1 MSMDIIHGAHLM
13 KFIKKMYEQTKA
25 FCIAYPAVVSGFF
38 IYSYL
43 FICILQYFFKLKSSS
58 LFHSPVLSNIVE
70 SFDAFPFMWLLSV
83 ALVKVIEVRTK
94 LHESEEQR
102 IFAEREK
109 QLHRS
114 QLKTLQEVTRGVQ
127 HHVNNPLAII
137 SLTLV
142 PARKAAG
149 NNQKV
154 LQQLDIIDEAV
165 KRMSTALEDF
175 SKIREYTVESGG
187 PIVGNIVT
195 PNVKQ

>member
-1 MSMDIIHGAHLM
+1 M
-13 KFIKKMYEQTKA
+13 KYIKKMYEKA
-25 FCIAYPAVVSGFF
+25 KVFCIAYPAFVSGFF

-43 FICILQYFFKLKSSS
+43 FFCILQYFFKLKSSS
-58 LFHSPVLSNIVE
+58 LFHSPVLTNIVE

-109 QLHRS
+109 QLHQS
-114 QLKTLQEVTRGVQ
+114 QLRTLQEVTRGVQ

-149 NNQKV
+149 NNQKA
-154 LQQLDIIDEAV
+154 LHQLDIIDEAV

-187 PIVGNIVT
+187 QIVGDIVT
-195 PNVKQ
+195 PNVKK